1 MTTALQNLETL
12 PVAERVQIV
21 EDLWDSIA
29 RSNADVPIPQWQ
41 KNELDRRKQNF
52 LRNPN
57 AGQTWNEAKRD
68 ILGIQ

>member
-1 MTTALQNLETL
+1 MTVALHNIETL

-41 KNELDRRKQNF
+41 KDELDRRKQNF
-52 LRNPN
+52 LRDPN
-57 AGQTWNEAKRD
+57 AGQTWNEVKRD
-68 ILGIQ
+68 ILGVH